1 MIASVGDKFIIEIA
15 EVFPGA
21 ESGQPKYRI
30 KGFDNLCFDEK
41 GLRKLKN
48 FNEWYDFAH
57 RDGYNDGYIDGVNAN
72 VQSQDL
78 YQKGYSAAS
87 TKCAKIIMDMAEAYS
102 KEVN

>member
-1 MIASVGDKFIIEIA
+1 MVAAGDKYVIEIA
-15 EVFPGA
+15 EVFTGA

-41 GLRKLKN
+41 GLKKLKN
-48 FNEWYDFAH
+48 FNEWYNYAH
-57 RDGYNDGYIDGVNAN
+57 QDGYNDGYIAGINAN

-87 TKCAKIIMDMAEAYS
+87 TKCAKIIIDMAEAYS
-102 KEVN
+102 KEDN